1 MYSRT
6 INGKVTE
13 FGTSGFLYRSNKLMY
28 DRATNTLWRQFIGEP
43 VVGPLAFSGIQ
54 LKMFP
59 VTVTTWEEWLAG
71 HPDTTVLD
79 IQTGVY
85 SADRYLPESNPS
97 SIYHLYREDA
107 GTMFPVPM
115 ESDLLA
121 TKSEVF
127 GLLLG
132 GEAKAYALD
141 SLSAASVVNDMLGG
155 QDVVIIADPKATAAR
170 AYDGGGHTFSVG
182 EGGGIVDEDG
192 IRWEAGDDALVQ
204 VGDRSQ
210 ELPRL
215 DARNAYWFGWFSN
228 HPDTS
233 VFQG

>member
-1 MYSRT
+1 VYSRT
-6 INGKVTE
+6 VNGQVTE

-54 LKMFP
+54 LKLFP
-59 VTVTTWEEWLAG
+59 VTVTTWEQWLEE
-71 HPDTTVLD
+71 HPNTTVLD
-79 IQTGVY
+79 IQTGIY
-85 SADRYLPESNPS
+85 TPDRYLPESDPS

-107 GTMFPVPM
+107 GTMFPVPL

-121 TKSEVF
+121 TKAEVF

-132 GEAKAYALD
+132 GEARAYALD
-141 SLSAASVVNDMLGG
+141 SLTETLVVNDTLGG
-155 QDVVIIADPKATAAR
+155 GDVVIITDPKAGAAR
-170 AYDGGGHTFSVG
+170 AYESGGHTFSVG
-182 EGGGIVDEDG
+182 EGSMIVDENG
-192 IRWEAGDDALVQ
+192 TSWVARDDALVQ
-204 VGDRSQ
+204 DDDPSQ

-215 DARNAYWFGWFSN
+215 DARNAYWFGWSSN

-233 VFQG
+233 VYED